1 MRLFLLFSFMLL
13 SMFSFAQIE
22 IIEDFTG
29 YTNVPGTWY
38 HSGFNDDNGT
48 LSCDGVS
55 LYANLTSGQ
64 PLKSLA
70 TPYQSGASNGTTLSI
85 SYDFKVV
92 NFSFFEGVF
101 PVEDGWGTIDVE
113 YTTDST
119 NWTTIETISDAN
131 YTSTVSCTN
140 RSYTIDAAT
149 VPAGVGFQM
158 RLVAHFGQGGWYFIV
173 DNFSI
178 TQVAQTAPNCD
189 AMLTSPANGATEV
202 ELDASVSWANATG
215 LPTGYKISIGST
227 MGGTDIADNV
237 DVGNV
242 NTYTPTMALE
252 YSTVYYVTITSYNSF
267 GNATDCTEQSFTTR
281 NPPLPGSNCEAPI
294 VITEFP
300 FNDNNTNAG
309 YDNDYNVSPC
319 NNTYVSG
326 FDVVYAYTP
335 TEEASINV
343 RFDNIVGNRAAIHVL
358 DGCPDVAENCLAY
371 YGAFN
376 TPPQYFENLILEA
389 NHTYYIVIASSLE
402 SAIFT
407 YHLEVTKNSCVIP
420 DATFTSVEDCENGQY
435 YVDVDITRMGSA
447 ETLTIADDQ
456 MSETQQVDTLGIA
469 TFGPYPTGTPVH
481 FTVTNDQDDYCVI
494 TGSTEFHCN
503 DFCFAAYPILTNP
516 DLNCTNYGSSSL
528 AEAGVSV
535 DDISPCSQAVARD
548 VWFTFVATNE
558 IHTIEIYNVQAVIGS
573 STAMYFE
580 VLEGTC
586 GGGLTSLLCSNYTYN
601 NINGLTVGNTYYI
614 RAYNS
619 SGAHA
624 PRFDICVST
633 PQDSPAN
640 DICSQ
645 ALELPVSTDN
655 ACNNM
660 ITGTTISAVQ
670 SGDNTC
676 SGNYNDVW
684 YAFTPANTGYYTFE
698 LAVTA
703 GNATTH
709 MSYWSGECGALTVES
724 SCSETPAMTKYAHAG
739 ETTYVMVR
747 SIQGKPGVDFTLC
760 AYPVYPPANNECTTP
775 VVFAESVDASGNNL
789 IIDNNAT
796 ASNSTNACYPNTYEG
811 LWYTFTPNY
820 TGEYK
825 FNFAKISGGTVYYA
839 VYEGACDDLTYVS
852 GISSC
857 YNSTE
862 KTINVVA
869 GHSYI
874 VSVHSATPAIYKFFV
889 YPVHQP
895 PSNDNCATADI
906 LTESTD
912 GMCENAVSGN
922 THSANSSSNNDCG
935 AGDYDVWYSFT
946 PANSGYYQFD
956 LTKTAGDAGASM
968 ALYSGTCGA
977 LTLQSVNCSNT
988 SMIEGVEAG
997 VTYTVVVKSE
1007 SNNGTATGV
1016 EFDLCAYQVTPP
1028 ANNDCAA
1035 AEMFMESADNT
1046 GENTVSGANDFA
1058 TYSAEACYGTTY
1070 EGVWYAFTPAYTGQY
1085 TFEFTTVSGDAS
1097 YSVYSGACGE
1107 FAAVTADCYNTE
1119 ASSFEVIAGNTYT
1132 VSVQSEAAAAY
1143 EFFVYPDF
1151 VAPAN
1156 NDCGAAA
1163 ELTASSDENCEN
1175 MVSGTTL
1182 GAGHS
1187 DANTC
1192 SDGDFD
1198 VWYNFIPAS
1207 DGYFQFDLTQ
1217 TSGTATSYMALFSGD
1232 CGAFTMIS
1240 EECNTTSMIQQL
1252 TGGTVYTLMVA
1263 SDTTT
1268 MGVDFDLCAYQY
1280 FPPANNDCIAAQSF
1294 TESVD
1299 STGNNLVT
1307 GTNEGA
1313 FNSPEACYDETFEG
1327 VWYTFT
1333 TAFTGTYV
1341 FDFTSLTG
1349 NASYTIY
1356 SGDCEALE
1364 FAPGIEDC
1372 YLTDN
1377 ASVVA
1382 EAGTTFIVS
1391 VHSEEAATYEFFVY
1405 PTEIVGTEDL
1415 TATKGLKYFPN
1426 PVSSDR
1432 LNITAD
1438 ANMST
1443 ITVFNTLGQ
1452 RVMTVNPESMTH
1464 IVNMAHLQAGIYFV
1478 KVTIDGAEQT
1488 VKVIKE

>member
-13 SMFSFAQIE
+13 SIFSFSQIE
-22 IIEDFTG
+22 IVENFAG

-38 HSGFNDDNGT
+38 HSGFNDDTGT
-48 LSCDGVS
+48 IACEGVS
-55 LYANLTSGQ
+55 LYANLTAGQ

-70 TPYQSGASNGTTLSI
+70 TPYQAAASNGTTLSI

-92 NFSFFEGVF
+92 NYSFFNGQT

-113 YTTDST
+113 YTKDST
-119 NWTTIETISDAN
+119 NWISLETISDAN
-131 YTSTVSCTN
+131 YTSMLSCTN
-140 RSYTIDAAT
+140 RSYTIDAADL
-149 VPAGVGFQM
+149 PIGAGFQM
-158 RLVAHFGQGGWYFIV
+158 RFTAHFGSGGWFFIV

-178 TQVAQTAPNCD
+178 TQVALTVPNCN
-189 AMLTSPANGATEV
+189 AMLTSPVNGATEV
-202 ELDASVSWANATG
+202 ELDAPISWANATG
-215 LPTGYKISIGST
+215 FPAGYKISVGST

-242 NTYTPTMALE
+242 NTYTPAVAYE
-252 YSTVYYVTITSYNSF
+252 YSTLYYVTITAYNSF
-267 GNATDCTEQSFTTR
+267 GDAEDCPEQTFTTR
-281 NPPLPGSNCEAPI
+281 NPPLPGSSCEAPI

-309 YDNDYNVSPC
+309 YDNDYNMSPC

-335 TEEASINV
+335 TEIASINV

-358 DGCPDVAENCLAY
+358 DGCPDVAETCMAY

-389 NHTYYIVIASSLE
+389 NHTYYIVVASSLE

-456 MSETQQVDTLGIA
+456 MSATQQVDTLGIA
-469 TFGPYPTGTPVH
+469 TFGPYPNGTPVN

-494 TGSTEFHCN
+494 TGATEFYCN
-503 DFCFAAYPILTNP
+503 DFCYAAESLVVNP
-516 DLNCTNYGSSSL
+516 DLTCTNTGSGSL
-528 AEAGVSV
+528 AEATSSI
-535 DDISPCSQAVARD
+535 DDLSQCPEVVARD
-548 VWFTFVATNE
+548 VWFSFEATNE
-558 IHTIEIYNVQAVIGS
+558 IHTIELSNVQAVVGT
-573 STAMYFE
+573 STQIYYE
-580 VLEGTC
+580 VLEGSC
-586 GGGLTSLLCSNYTYN
+586 GSLTNILCSAYRYN
-601 NINGLTVGNTYYI
+601 NVADLIIGNTYYI
-614 RAYNS
+614 RVFNS
-619 SGAHA
+619 NGAHA

-633 PQDSPAN
+633 PPDAPENNICAN
-640 DICSQ
+640 ATD
-645 ALELPVSTDN
+645 LPVSTDDT
-655 ACNNM
+655 CNNM
-660 ITGTTISAVQ
+660 ITGTTLSATK
-670 SGDNTC
+670 SSDNTC
-676 SGNYNDVW
+676 SGNYNEVW
-684 YAFTPANTGYYTFE
+684 YALNPQSTGYYHIEYT
-698 LAVTA
+698 VTS
-703 GNATTH
+703 GNASTN
-709 MSYWSGECGALTVES
+709 MSYWTGECGALELAST
-724 SCSETPAMTKYAHAG
+724 CSESGFMIQYAVAG
-739 ETTYVMVR
+739 QPSYVMIR
-747 SIQGKPGVDFTLC
+747 SLQGTPGVDFTLC
-760 AYPVYPPANNECTTP
+760 AYRVFPPANNACNTP
-775 VVFAESVDASGNNL
+775 VLFMESADATGENL
-789 IIDNNAT
+789 IIGTNEG
-796 ASNSTNACYPNTYEG
+796 ASHTYGTCFSNTYED
-811 LWYTFTPNY
+811 LWYTFTAKY
-820 TGEYK
+820 TGSYY
-825 FNFAKISGGTVYYA
+825 FDFTKIAGSAGYY
-839 VYEGACDDLTYVS
+839 VIYEDSCDDFTYVS
-852 GISSC
+852 GITSC
-857 YNSTE
+857 YNSGDL
-862 KTINVVA
+862 TINLIA
-869 GHSYI
+869 GNAYKI
-874 VSVHSATPAIYKFFV
+874 AVHSPSPIFYEFFV
-889 YPVHQP
+889 YPVNP
-895 PSNDNCATADI
+895 PPANDNCATAGV
-906 LTESTD
+906 LEESTD
-912 GMCENAVSGN
+912 GMCENAVSGY

-935 AGDYDVWYSFT
+935 AGDYDVWYTFT
-946 PANSGYYQFD
+946 PANTGYYQFD
-956 LTKTAGDAGASM
+956 LTKTAGVAGASM
-968 ALYSGTCGA
+968 ALYTGTCAA
-977 LTLQSVNCSNT
+977 LTLQSVNCTNT
-988 SMIEGVEAG
+988 SMIESVEAG

-1007 SNNGTATGV
+1007 SNEGLAAGV
-1016 EFDLCAYQVTPP
+1016 EFNLCAYQVTPP
-1028 ANNDCAA
+1028 ANNDCANA
-1035 AEMFMESADNT
+1035 TAFLESADSN
-1046 GENTVSGANDFA
+1046 GENSVSGNNEVA

-1070 EGVWYAFTPAYTGQY
+1070 EGVWYTFTPMYTGQY
-1085 TFEFTTVSGDAS
+1085 TFDFSGDAS
-1097 YSVYSGACGE
+1097 YAIYEGACGE
-1107 FAAVTADCYNTE
+1107 AAAVTMDCYNTG
-1119 ASSFEVIAGNTYT
+1119 ASSFEVTAGASYL
-1132 VSVQSEAAAAY
+1132 VSVHSETAASF

-1151 VAPAN
+1151 VVPAN
-1156 NDCGAAA
+1156 NDCGTAT
-1163 ELTASSDENCEN
+1163 EFSASSDENCDN

-1192 SDGDFD
+1192 SEGDLD
-1198 VWYNFIPAS
+1198 VWYHFIPAN

-1252 TGGTVYTLMVA
+1252 TGGTLYTVMVA

-1268 MGVDFDLCAYQY
+1268 MGVDFNLCAYQY
-1280 FPPANNDCIAAQSF
+1280 FPPANNDCIAAQGF

-1313 FNSPEACYDETFEG
+1313 FNSPEACYDESFEG

-1356 SGDCEALE
+1356 AGDCETLE

-1372 YLTDN
+1372 YLTEN
-1377 ASVVA
+1377 VSVVA

-1415 TATKGLKYFPN
+1415 TQSKGLKYFPN
-1426 PVSSDR
+1426 PVSNDK

-1438 ANMST
+1438 FNMST

-1452 RVMTVNPESMTH
+1452 KVMTANPESMTH
-1464 IVNMAHLQAGIYFV
+1464 ILNMAHLQAGIYFV

-1488 VKVIKE
+1488 VKIIKE